1 MYENCVVEEGWGG
14 GGVEGG
20 VEVEVRVAL
29 GGVEGM
35 SSIVWGGGWG
45 GGWEGVKWL
54 WILDLDTRVAFFF
67 FGRETRLVV
76 VGLWEE
82 KERT

>member
-35 SSIVWGGGWG
+35 SSIVWGGGWEGRLGWRLG
-45 GGWEGVKWL
+45 GSE
-54 WILDLDTRVAFFF
+54 
-67 FGRETRLVV
+67 VV
-76 VGLWEE
+76 VDCGFWTWTLVSRFFLWA
-82 KERT
+82 